1 MQVRGWSTVD
11 AMALVVAT
19 APPAVLAQA
28 ASPAPAPAVDRAAFL
43 RTVNAHAILPHAE
56 YGTIASISGTQLT
69 LLLRSGK
76 TLAVDASQA
85 IASGQY
91 SAPLFVGKV
100 VVIEGSPR
108 ADGVF
113 AAQRVSRLTR
123 LDAQTAA
130 DH

>member
-1 MQVRGWSTVD
+1 
-11 AMALVVAT
+11 
-19 APPAVLAQA
+19 
-28 ASPAPAPAVDRAAFL
+28 VDRAAFL